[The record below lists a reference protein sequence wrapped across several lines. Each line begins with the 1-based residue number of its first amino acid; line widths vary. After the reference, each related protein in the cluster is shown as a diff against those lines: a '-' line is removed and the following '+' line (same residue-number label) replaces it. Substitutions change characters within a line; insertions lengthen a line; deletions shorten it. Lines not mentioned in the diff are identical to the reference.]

1 MMETDSTNGSRG
13 QDGPR
18 SRKRAAASQ
27 GKSESAAEK
36 KRTQNRISQ
45 QCAREKQSAYIRQME
60 SLIAAL
66 KTPNEDATEQTKYDE
81 LVKAHLRLAEEKQ
94 QVEDAL
100 FRLRQKLLSVGNLAT
115 AAADDLIFSTLS
127 RSSLESASEKEA
139 SALERSGEE
148 PFSTTVVP
156 PRGPG
161 PSVAADVADLS
172 ASNLGAPDASSG
184 GAVMGL
190 QSAPEHADTSY
201 THPQSLHDTRSILQS
216 PSAFLPADLTVMPS
230 LTTSMPTWGSPCASP
245 NLRFPF
251 GLFDSNATPTMM
263 SLPFDKMSFQHLHP
277 PGNEM
282 TAIIN
287 NSSLFADQVK
297 LAANHVMSKS
307 VSTSQ
312 GQIGHPAVVANQA
325 RLVSKLASIA
335 VEVIGALAGLEPY
348 IYGVYFSKYME
359 SVMRWRIS
367 NSVEDRLQIPVPFR
381 PTPLQSATPFHP
393 VVIDFINWPSIRD
406 QMILYSSKLDLD
418 AMSRDI
424 VLNTVVELHGK
435 RVSVNIH
442 DVFFNHILPHVGGG
456 RADGS
461 NSMLHN
467 HEWIYLKVPV
477 NPAGGMTYTG
487 FALVQEALAAEMDCR
502 MGETQSPRSTRTHLR
517 PSDEGVASRS
527 APYGPEMMVAD
538 ALAAF
543 GIDQPSNWKLSK
555 DFARKYPHIDC
566 SLDVSQYEMVS
577 SSSISLDDVVE
588 L

>member
-1 MMETDSTNGSRG
+1 MET
-13 QDGPR
+13 
-18 SRKRAAASQ
+18 
-27 GKSESAAEK
+27 
-36 KRTQNRISQ
+36 
-45 QCAREKQSAYIRQME
+45 
-60 SLIAAL
+60 LVAAL
-66 KTPNEDATEQTKYDE
+66 KTPNDDATEQTKYDE
-81 LVKAHLRLAEEKQ
+81 LVKAHLKLAEEKQ

-115 AAADDLIFSTLS
+115 AAADDPIFSTLS
-127 RSSLESASEKEA
+127 KSSLDSTSEKEA
-139 SALERSGEE
+139 PVLERSEE
-148 PFSTTVVP
+148 ERSSTTVVP

-161 PSVAADVADLS
+161 PAPAADVADLS

-184 GAVMGL
+184 GAAMWL
-190 QSAPEHADTSY
+190 QSAPGHADTSY
-201 THPQSLHDTRSILQS
+201 VSQSLHDTRSILQS
-216 PSAFLPADLTVMPS
+216 PSAFLPADLTMMPS
-230 LTTSMPTWGSPCASP
+230 LTTSMPSWGSPCASP

-263 SLPFDKMSFQHLHP
+263 SLPFDMMSFQHP
-277 PGNEM
+277 QPSGNEM

-312 GQIGHPAVVANQA
+312 DQIGHPLVMANQA
-325 RLVSKLASIA
+325 HLVSKLASIA

-424 VLNTVVELHGK
+424 VLNTVVELPGK

-442 DVFFNHILPHVGGG
+442 DVFFNHILPRVGGG

-467 HEWIYLKVPV
+467 REWIYLKVPV

-502 MGETQSPRSTRTHLR
+502 MGQTQSPRSTTTHLR
-517 PSDEGVASRS
+517 PSDEGFASRS

-543 GIDQPSNWKLSK
+543 GIDQPSKWKLSK

>member
-60 SLIAAL
+60 SLVAAL

-81 LVKAHLRLAEEKQ
+81 LVKAHLKLAEEKQ

-115 AAADDLIFSTLS
+115 AAA
-127 RSSLESASEKEA
+127 
-139 SALERSGEE
+139 ERSEEE
-148 PFSTTVVP
+148 PSSTTVVP

-161 PSVAADVADLS
+161 SAPVANVADLS
-172 ASNLGAPDASSG
+172 ASNLGVPDASSG
-184 GAVMGL
+184 GAAMGL
-190 QSAPEHADTSY
+190 QSAPEHTHTSY
-201 THPQSLHDTRSILQS
+201 IQPQSLHDARSILQS
-216 PSAFLPADLTVMPS
+216 PSAFLPADLTIMPS
-230 LTTSMPTWGSPCASP
+230 LTTSMPNWGSPCASP

-251 GLFDSNATPTMM
+251 GLFDSNAAPTIMP
-263 SLPFDKMSFQHLHP
+263 LPFDMMSFQHLQP
-277 PGNEM
+277 SGNEM

-312 GQIGHPAVVANQA
+312 EQMGHPPVMANQA
-325 RLVSKLASIA
+325 RLVIKLASIA

-381 PTPLQSATPFHP
+381 PTPLQSATPYHP

-424 VLNTVVELHGK
+424 VLNTVVELPEK

-442 DVFFNHILPHVGGG
+442 DVFFNHILPRIGGG
-456 RADGS
+456 RTDGS

-467 HEWIYLKVPV
+467 REWIYLKVPV

-487 FALVQEALAAEMDCR
+487 FCSVQEALAAEMDCR
-502 MGETQSPRSTRTHLR
+502 MGQSPSPGSTRTHLR
-517 PSDEGVASRS
+517 PSIEDFAGRS
-527 APYGPEMMVAD
+527 APYGPEMVVAN

-566 SLDVSQYEMVS
+566 SLGLSNFRRSTYHCTNLLTIE
-577 SSSISLDDVVE
+577 
-588 L
+588 

>member
-1 MMETDSTNGSRG
+1 
-13 QDGPR
+13 
-18 SRKRAAASQ
+18 
-27 GKSESAAEK
+27 
-36 KRTQNRISQ
+36 
-45 QCAREKQSAYIRQME
+45 
-60 SLIAAL
+60 
-66 KTPNEDATEQTKYDE
+66 
-81 LVKAHLRLAEEKQ
+81 
-94 QVEDAL
+94 
-100 FRLRQKLLSVGNLAT
+100 
-115 AAADDLIFSTLS
+115 
-127 RSSLESASEKEA
+127 
-139 SALERSGEE
+139 
-148 PFSTTVVP
+148 
-156 PRGPG
+156 
-161 PSVAADVADLS
+161 
-172 ASNLGAPDASSG
+172 
-184 GAVMGL
+184 
-190 QSAPEHADTSY
+190 
-201 THPQSLHDTRSILQS
+201 
-216 PSAFLPADLTVMPS
+216 
-230 LTTSMPTWGSPCASP
+230 
-245 NLRFPF
+245 
-251 GLFDSNATPTMM
+251 
-263 SLPFDKMSFQHLHP
+263 MSFQHP
-277 PGNEM
+277 QPSGNEM

-312 GQIGHPAVVANQA
+312 DQIGHPLVMANQA
-325 RLVSKLASIA
+325 HLVSKLASIA

-424 VLNTVVELHGK
+424 VLNTVVELPGK

-442 DVFFNHILPHVGGG
+442 DVFFNHILPRVGGG

-467 HEWIYLKVPV
+467 REWIYLKVPV

-502 MGETQSPRSTRTHLR
+502 MGQTQSPRSTTTHLR
-517 PSDEGVASRS
+517 PSDEGFASRS

-543 GIDQPSNWKLSK
+543 GIDQPSKWKLSK

>member
-1 MMETDSTNGSRG
+1 MMDTDSTNGSRG

-18 SRKRAAASQ
+18 SRKRGAASL

-60 SLIAAL
+60 SLVAAL
-66 KTPNEDATEQTKYDE
+66 KTPNDDATEQTKYDE
-81 LVKAHLRLAEEKQ
+81 LVKAHLKLAEEKQ

-115 AAADDLIFSTLS
+115 AAA
-127 RSSLESASEKEA
+127 
-139 SALERSGEE
+139 
-148 PFSTTVVP
+148 
-156 PRGPG
+156 
-161 PSVAADVADLS
+161 
-172 ASNLGAPDASSG
+172 
-184 GAVMGL
+184 
-190 QSAPEHADTSY
+190 
-201 THPQSLHDTRSILQS
+201 
-216 PSAFLPADLTVMPS
+216 
-230 LTTSMPTWGSPCASP
+230 
-245 NLRFPF
+245 
-251 GLFDSNATPTMM
+251 
-263 SLPFDKMSFQHLHP
+263 
-277 PGNEM
+277 
-282 TAIIN
+282 AIIN

-312 GQIGHPAVVANQA
+312 DQMGHPLVMANQA

-335 VEVIGALAGLEPY
+335 VEVIGTLAGLEPY

-424 VLNTVVELHGK
+424 VLNTVVELPGK

-442 DVFFNHILPHVGGG
+442 DVFFNHILPRVGGG

-467 HEWIYLKVPV
+467 REWIYLKVPV

-502 MGETQSPRSTRTHLR
+502 MGQTQSPGSTRTHLR
-517 PSDEGVASRS
+517 PSDEGFASRS

-566 SLDVSQYEMVS
+566 SLV
-577 SSSISLDDVVE
+577 
-588 L
+588 

>member
-27 GKSESAAEK
+27 GKSESAADK

-60 SLIAAL
+60 TLVAAL
-66 KTPNEDATEQTKYDE
+66 KTPNDDATEQTKYDE
-81 LVKAHLRLAEEKQ
+81 LVKAHLKLAEEKQ

-115 AAADDLIFSTLS
+115 AAADDPIFATLS
-127 RSSLESASEKEA
+127 KSYLESASEKEA
-139 SALERSGEE
+139 PALERSEE
-148 PFSTTVVP
+148 ERSSTIVVP

-161 PSVAADVADLS
+161 PAPAADVADLS

-184 GAVMGL
+184 GAAMGL

-201 THPQSLHDTRSILQS
+201 VSQSLHDTRSILQS
-216 PSAFLPADLTVMPS
+216 PSAFLPADLTMMPS
-230 LTTSMPTWGSPCASP
+230 LTTSMPSWGSPCDSP

-263 SLPFDKMSFQHLHP
+263 SLPFDMMSFQHP
-277 PGNEM
+277 QPSGNEM

-307 VSTSQ
+307 VGTSQ
-312 GQIGHPAVVANQA
+312 DQMGHPLVMANQA

-359 SVMRWRIS
+359 SVM
-367 NSVEDRLQIPVPFR
+367 L
-381 PTPLQSATPFHP
+381 
-393 VVIDFINWPSIRD
+393 IDFINWPSIRD

-424 VLNTVVELHGK
+424 VLNTVVDLPGK

-442 DVFFNHILPHVGGG
+442 DVFFNHILPRVGGG

-467 HEWIYLKVPV
+467 REWIYLKVPV
-477 NPAGGMTYTG
+477 NPAGGVTYTG

-502 MGETQSPRSTRTHLR
+502 MEQTQSPRSTRTHLR
-517 PSDEGVASRS
+517 PSDEGFASRS

>member
-1 MMETDSTNGSRG
+1 METDSTNGSRG

-60 SLIAAL
+60 SLVAAL

-81 LVKAHLRLAEEKQ
+81 LVKAHLKLAEEKQ

-115 AAADDLIFSTLS
+115 AAADDPIFSTLS
-127 RSSLESASEKEA
+127 KSSFDSTSGKEA
-139 SALERSGEE
+139 PTLERSEE
-148 PFSTTVVP
+148 ERSSTIVVP

-161 PSVAADVADLS
+161 PAPAADVADLS

-184 GAVMGL
+184 GAAMGL

-201 THPQSLHDTRSILQS
+201 VSQSLHDTRSILQS
-216 PSAFLPADLTVMPS
+216 PSAFLPADLTMMPS
-230 LTTSMPTWGSPCASP
+230 LTTSMPSWGSPCASL

-251 GLFDSNATPTMM
+251 GLFDSNAAPTMM
-263 SLPFDKMSFQHLHP
+263 SLPFDMMSFQHLQP
-277 PGNEM
+277 SGNEM

-312 GQIGHPAVVANQA
+312 DQMGHPLVMANQA

-424 VLNTVVELHGK
+424 VLNTVVELPGK

-442 DVFFNHILPHVGGG
+442 DVFFNHILPRVGGG
-456 RADGS
+456 RADGN

-467 HEWIYLKVPV
+467 REWIYLKVPV

-502 MGETQSPRSTRTHLR
+502 MGQTQSPRSTTTHFR
-517 PSDEGVASRS
+517 PFDEGFASRS

-566 SLDVSQYEMVS
+566 SLEQMFLSMRWFPPPQFH
-577 SSSISLDDVVE
+577 
-588 L
+588 

>member
-1 MMETDSTNGSRG
+1 METDSTNGSRG

-27 GKSESAAEK
+27 GKSESAADK

-60 SLIAAL
+60 TLVAAL
-66 KTPNEDATEQTKYDE
+66 KTPNDDATEQTKYDE
-81 LVKAHLRLAEEKQ
+81 LVKAHLKLAEEKQ

-115 AAADDLIFSTLS
+115 AAADDPIFATLS
-127 RSSLESASEKEA
+127 KSYLESASEKEA
-139 SALERSGEE
+139 PALERSEE
-148 PFSTTVVP
+148 ERSSTIVVP

-161 PSVAADVADLS
+161 PAPAADVADLS

-184 GAVMGL
+184 GAAMGL

-201 THPQSLHDTRSILQS
+201 VSQSLHDTRSILQS
-216 PSAFLPADLTVMPS
+216 PSAFLPADLTMMPS
-230 LTTSMPTWGSPCASP
+230 LTTSMPSWGSPCDSP

-263 SLPFDKMSFQHLHP
+263 SLPFDMMSFQHP
-277 PGNEM
+277 QPSGNEM

-307 VSTSQ
+307 VGTSQ
-312 GQIGHPAVVANQA
+312 DQMGHPLVMANQA

-348 IYGVYFSKYME
+348 IYGVTT
-359 SVMRWRIS
+359 
-367 NSVEDRLQIPVPFR
+367 NPVPFR

-424 VLNTVVELHGK
+424 VLNTVVDLPGK

-442 DVFFNHILPHVGGG
+442 DVFFNHILPRVGGG

-467 HEWIYLKVPV
+467 REWIYLKVPV

-502 MGETQSPRSTRTHLR
+502 MEQTQSPRSTRTHLR
-517 PSDEGVASRS
+517 PSDEGFASRS